1 MIENDEFEIDDEK
14 ENECG
19 EQWLTTF
26 ADISLLL
33 MTFFVLLYSMSSP
46 DVEKFLDSFQSV
58 KKALGASGKQL
69 MTGPTSPTEATLLV
83 EQARLKQQILREQRR
98 TYQDFESYVSRKGI
112 EGIVAAKLDSGK
124 ITIKVPSE
132 VLFKRGDAELTPAG
146 QRVLKSLKDYFI
158 KVPDETINIRGF
170 TDDTPLEMGSHY
182 KDNWELSAMR
192 AVNVLRYFVSQGM
205 SPNRLTATG
214 LADLEPLY
222 PNTSEQ
228 NRQKNRRVEFVLEK
242 RIGG

>member
-1 MIENDEFEIDDEK
+1 MNENDELEFDE
-14 ENECG
+14 EEETEAG
-19 EQWLTTF
+19 ETWLTTF

-46 DVEKFLDSFQSV
+46 DVTKFLDSFQSV
-58 KKALGASGKQL
+58 KKALGSSGKNL
-69 MTGPTSPTEATLLV
+69 MTSPAAQNESTILV
-83 EQARLKQQILREQRR
+83 EQARLKQQLIREQQR
-98 TYQDFESYVSRKGI
+98 TYRDFETYVSRKGI
-112 EGIVAAKLDSGK
+112 EGIVAAKLESGK

-132 VLFKRGDAELTPAG
+132 VLFSRGSAELSTAG
-146 QRVLKSLKDYFI
+146 KGVLANLKDYFI
-158 KVPDETINIRGF
+158 KIPDQTINIRGF
-170 TDDTPLEMGSHY
+170 TDDTPLEMGSRY

-192 AVNVLRYFVSQGM
+192 AVNVLRFFVSNGM
-205 SPNRLTATG
+205 PSNRLTATG

-228 NRQKNRRVEFVLEK
+228 NRKQNRRVEFVLEK